1 LSSLHENTNID
12 ISPGRR
18 RRFVFLVLLVVLF
31 AVVFQGWLPAD
42 DGVLKIIFRSAF
54 GVTFALLL
62 YFIVAYHP
70 FRFTKKETANMR
82 FYILISI
89 LFFLVIVLERI
100 YVSPGEPELSQ
111 PGLKTYTIL
120 VQLPFWGLLGFWLA
134 RDVATFRGLLAKL
147 AMMAAIFSVVHFA
160 ASRVG
165 IIEAYLQAPLNWPIQ
180 FFALFGYFWFLYQ
193 YFSAAATRD
202 SLIGLICCTLEVFG
216 EFHKPVVI
224 SGLVGTL
231 ILVWLIKKYDSNWRA
246 AVWKMLVVVAVGT
259 TGFLTINAIT
269 EGTIFDK
276 MEQVFLQKYLHSSTG
291 TFEEDP
297 TYMIQKLSGGRT
309 ILWTLAY
316 NAFVKSPVIGSGFG
330 QEFEN
335 DFYGGQKL
343 PVHSQY
349 VDVLLSVGVVGFLIA
364 LISGIWFLR
373 VSFAGLY
380 ARSNL
385 DIMIPSLAFVFA
397 IGTYNAGGSVIWF
410 APTSYLLF
418 IIIGALLQ
426 LATATGMGISRRQR
440 RRQILRHEIH

>member
-1 LSSLHENTNID
+1 
-12 ISPGRR
+12 
-18 RRFVFLVLLVVLF
+18 
-31 AVVFQGWLPAD
+31 VVFQGWLPAD
-42 DGVLKIIFRSAF
+42 DGVFKIIFRSVF

-62 YFIVAYHP
+62 YFLVAYHP
-70 FRFTKKETANMR
+70 FRFTKEETANMR
-82 FYILISI
+82 FYILMTV

-147 AMMAAIFSVVHFA
+147 AMMAAIFSVAHFA

-165 IIEAYLQAPLNWPIQ
+165 VIEAYLQAPLNWPIQ

-193 YFSAAATRD
+193 FFSTAATRD
-202 SLIGLICCTLEVFG
+202 SLIGMVCCSLEVFG

-231 ILVWLIKKYDSNWRA
+231 IVVWLIKKYDSHWRLV
-246 AVWKMLVVVAVGT
+246 VWKILLVVAFGT
-259 TGFLTINAIT
+259 SGFLVINAIT

-276 MEQVFLQKYLHSSTG
+276 MEQVFMEKYLHSSTG
-291 TFEEDP
+291 TFEGDP
-297 TYMIQKLSGGRT
+297 TYIVMKLSGGRT
-309 ILWTLAY
+309 ILWALAY
-316 NAFVKSPVIGSGFG
+316 NAFLKSPVVGSGFG

-335 DFYGGQKL
+335 DFYSGQKL

-349 VDVLLSVGVVGFLIA
+349 IDVLLSVGVAGFLIA

-373 VSFAGLY
+373 VSNAGLY

-385 DIMIPSLAFVFA
+385 DIIIPCLAFVFA

-418 IIIGALLQ
+418 IVVGALLQ
-426 LATATGMGISRRQR
+426 LGNASGMGISRRQR
-440 RRQILRHEIH
+440 RRQLLRHENH